1 MSGQAQCQGGEINPP
16 IPLSMLFLPHIF
28 PETDAGLQYVII
40 EQMHNAH
47 IQEG

>member
-1 MSGQAQCQGGEINPP
+1 MGRHSVKVEKSIPP
-16 IPLSMLFLPHIF
+16 FPLSMLFLPHIF

-40 EQMHNAH
+40 EQMHHVH